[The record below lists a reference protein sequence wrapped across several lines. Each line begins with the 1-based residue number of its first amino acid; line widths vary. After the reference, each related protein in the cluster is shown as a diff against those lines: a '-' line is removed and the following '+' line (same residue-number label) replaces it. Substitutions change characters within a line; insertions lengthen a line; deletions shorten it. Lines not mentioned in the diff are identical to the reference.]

1 MKYGLIGEKLG
12 HSFSKEIHEKLGRYE
27 YELKELRPDELESF
41 IKAADFEG
49 INVTIPY
56 KEDVI
61 PYLDEL
67 SDLAAK
73 AGAVNTIVN
82 KDGRLTGY
90 NTDIGGMKLLF
101 ERLGVDM
108 KGRTVLIAGSGGTSK
123 TALTLAEEFGAEKAV
138 RVSRSGRE
146 EAVTYEKA
154 YSDYKDAD
162 ILINTTP
169 LGMYPDVDGA
179 AFDIDE
185 FEHIEGVID
194 AVYNPL
200 RSALVRTARDRGIPA
215 EGGLYMLVAQA
226 MLAAGKFTG
235 DPVSADETDRIYE
248 EILRDKSNLVL
259 IGMPGSGKT
268 SYGSIISEKHGREI
282 IETDDEVVKAAGM
295 EISDIFEKYGEKY
308 FRDLESEVIKKAS
321 LEGSKIISTG
331 GGAILRK
338 ENVDALSMNG
348 TLIFLNR
355 PLEEI
360 MPTEDRPLANDR
372 EKIKELYTERLPIY
386 MAAADSVVDLS
397 GWNESDADK
406 IWRAAL

>member
-1 MKYGLIGEKLG
+1 MKYGLIGERLG

-82 KDGRLTGY
+82 KDGRLIGY
-90 NTDIGGMKLLF
+90 NTDIGGMKMLF
-101 ERLGVDM
+101 EKLGADM
-108 KGRTVLIAGSGGTSK
+108 KGKTVLIAGSGGTSK
-123 TALTLAEEFGAEKAV
+123 TALTLAGELGADITV

-146 EAVTYEKA
+146 DAVTYEQA

-179 AFDIDE
+179 AFDIDA
-185 FEHIEGVID
+185 FERIEAVID

-200 RSALVRTARDRGIPA
+200 RSKLVRSARERAIPA

-226 MLAAGKFTG
+226 MLAAEKFTG
-235 DPVSADETDRIYE
+235 IPVSADEADRIYE

-268 SYGSIISEKHGREI
+268 SYGSIIAEKHGREI
-282 IETDDEVVKAAGM
+282 IETYYEVVKTAGM
-295 EISDIFEKYGEKY
+295 EISEIFEKYGEKY

-321 LEGSKIISTG
+321 LAGSKIISTG
-331 GGAILRK
+331 GGAVLRK

-348 TLIFLNR
+348 KLIFLNR

-372 EKIKELYTERLPIY
+372 KKIKELYTERLPIY
-386 MAAADSVVDLS
+386 LAAADAVVELS
-397 GWNESDADK
+397 GWDESDADK

>member
-1 MKYGLIGEKLG
+1 MKYGLIGERLG

-82 KDGRLTGY
+82 KDGRLIGY
-90 NTDIGGMKLLF
+90 NTDIGGMKMLF
-101 ERLGVDM
+101 EKLGADM
-108 KGRTVLIAGSGGTSK
+108 KGKTVLIAGSGGTSK
-123 TALTLAEEFGAEKAV
+123 TALTLAGELGADITV

-146 EAVTYEKA
+146 DAVTYEQA

-179 AFDIDE
+179 AFDIDA
-185 FEHIEGVID
+185 FERIEAVID

-200 RSALVRTARDRGIPA
+200 RSKLVRSARERAIPA

-226 MLAAGKFTG
+226 MLAAEKFTG
-235 DPVSADETDRIYE
+235 IPVSADEADRIYE

-268 SYGSIISEKHGREI
+268 SYGSIIAEKHGREI
-282 IETDDEVVKAAGM
+282 IETYYEVVKTAGM
-295 EISDIFEKYGEKY
+295 EISEIFEKYGAKY

-321 LEGSKIISTG
+321 LAGSKIISTG
-331 GGAILRK
+331 GGAVLRK

-348 TLIFLNR
+348 KLIFLNR

-372 EKIKELYTERLPIY
+372 KKIKELYTERLPIY
-386 MAAADSVVDLS
+386 LAAADAVVELS
-397 GWNESDADK
+397 GWDESDADK

>member
-67 SDLAAK
+67 SEPAEK
-73 AGAVNTIVN
+73 AGAVNTIAN
-82 KDGRLTGY
+82 KGGRLIGY
-90 NTDIGGMKLLF
+90 NTDIGGMKMLS
-101 ERLGVDM
+101 ERLGIDM
-108 KGRTVLIAGSGGTSK
+108 KDKNVLIAGSGGTSK
-123 TALTLAEEFGAEKAV
+123 TALTLAKELGADKAV

-146 EAVTYEKA
+146 DAVTYEQA

-169 LGMYPDVDGA
+169 LGMYPEVNGI
-179 AFDIDE
+179 AFDLDA

-200 RSALVRTARDRGIPA
+200 RSKLVRAAREREIPA

-226 MLAAGKFTG
+226 MLAAEKFTG
-235 DPVSADETDRIYE
+235 EPVSAHDLNRIFEET
-248 EILRDKSNLVL
+248 LRDKSNLVL

-268 SYGSIISEKHGREI
+268 SYGSILAEKLGREI

-295 EISDIFEKYGEKY
+295 EIGEIFEKCGEKH

-331 GGAILRK
+331 GGAVLRK
-338 ENVDALSMNG
+338 ENVDDLSMNG
-348 TLIFLNR
+348 KLVFLNR
-355 PLEEI
+355 PLEEL

-372 EKIKELYTERLPIY
+372 EKIKSLYAERLPIY
-386 MAAADSVVDLS
+386 MAAADAVVDLT
-397 GWNESDADK
+397 GWDEADADK
-406 IWRAAL
+406 IWSAAL